1 MVKTKDFRPNGNQD
15 NTFLGHKEDGGF
27 LSRGH
32 EWEIFGGGGND
43 HIAGDRRKDRL
54 DGGDGNDILEGRGGD
69 DRMNGGRGADRMAG
83 GSGSDTYFVDNI
95 GDIVQESN
103 FARDVIRKNGRVIGN
118 KGSRDTVISSLD
130 NYTLTNFV
138 ERLKL
143 IGNAVTGRGN
153 NLANVITA
161 NPDRNSRLIGGGG
174 DDELIGQNRND
185 YLDGNSGGDKMR
197 GGRGNDTYV
206 VNSVR
211 DRVIEH
217 RNQGIDTIRATLD
230 TSRRAF
236 VLPNQ
241 VENLILA
248 RNQIAHGTG
257 NALNNVITG
266 NNFFNRIR
274 GGSGRDTLH
283 GGGSGDE
290 LFGNSG
296 ADRLFGDSGGDEL
309 YGGTSS
315 DVLDGGAGNDHL
327 IGFGGSIFDTD
338 SMTGGKGADTFFL
351 GDASQVY
358 YTTGTTFGKIEDFSR
373 AEGDKIAV
381 KGNPANYVIDRTAN
395 IIGQADKLDTR
406 IFFNGDLIGV
416 VADTALSL
424 TTDFVTATQT
434 HRLQ

>member
-27 LSRGH
+27 LGRGH

-69 DRMNGGRGADRMAG
+69 DRMDGGRGADRMAG

-95 GDIVQESN
+95 GDIVQEGN
-103 FARDVIRKNGRVIGN
+103 FSRDIIRDNRGRVIGN

-143 IGNAVTGRGN
+143 VDNAVTGKGN

-174 DDELIGQNRND
+174 DDELIGQNHND

-211 DRVIEH
+211 DQVIEL
-217 RNQGIDTIRATLD
+217 RNQGTDTVRVTLD
-230 TSRRAF
+230 SSKTAY
-236 VLPNQ
+236 VLPDN
-241 VENLILA
+241 VENMILA
-248 RNQIAHGTG
+248 RNKAAKADG
-257 NALNNVITG
+257 NALNNEITG
-266 NNFFNRIR
+266 NDFRNDINAGSGHDIIR
-274 GGSGRDTLH
+274 GQGGDDFIYAGRGTDQVY
-283 GGGSGDE
+283 GGDDD
-290 LFGNSG
+290 
-296 ADRLFGDSGGDEL
+296 DRLFGNTGSDKLFGEDGDDFL
-309 YGGTSS
+309 
-315 DVLDGGAGNDHL
+315 V
-327 IGFGGSIFDTD
+327 GFGGSTAEHDTL
-338 SMTGGKGADTFFL
+338 TGGKGADLFYL
-351 GDASQVY
+351 GDARKVF
-358 YTTGTTFGKIEDFSR
+358 YTTGTTFARITDFSR
-373 AEGDKIAV
+373 AEGDKIGIS
-381 KGNPANYVIDRTAN
+381 GNPANYQLEQTNVLGSA
-395 IIGQADKLDTR
+395 ALDTR
-406 IFFNGDLIGV
+406 ILFNGDVIGV
-416 VADTALSL
+416 VIDSTEVALN
-424 TTDFVTATQT
+424 TDFVSITEKFGF
-434 HRLQ
+434 